1 MNLIEILLLVQ
12 EMPRDEARDRMK
24 EIGVHKAVRKAVLDC
39 KRADGRYVVADEN
52 NTFRQTKVVYLGT
65 VSV

>member
-1 MNLIEILLLVQ
+1 MNLIEVLLLVQ
-12 EMPRDEARDRMK
+12 ELPRDEARDRMK

-39 KRADGRYVVADEN
+39 KRDDGRYFVADEDDN
-52 NTFRQTKVVYLGT
+52 FKPTKAVYLGT